1 MRSFPSVLHLK
12 YSFFPAIVV
21 SCNHL
26 IFFAFLLQE
35 VKVFTYE
42 NSAKH
47 KTEKD
52 AIAEVETRGCYAQ
65 QKQAYTVNIQVPP
78 TSPTDVTTS
87 KIVHVKYYLKV
98 SHNLSHFTFSLCCV
112 LVFCACSHVCLFIWW
127 YVRFSVLFNFFY
139 VDTFISINFTCN
151 FN

>member
-1 MRSFPSVLHLK
+1 MFD
-12 YSFFPAIVV
+12 FFR
-21 SCNHL
+21 H
-26 IFFAFLLQE
+26 FFWQE

-65 QKQAYTVNIQVPP
+65 QKQAYTVNVQVPS

-98 SHNLSHFTFSLCCV
+98 SHNLSHFTISLRMPFGAVHIC
-112 LVFCACSHVCLFIWW
+112 LVGWFCLF
-127 YVRFSVLFNFFY
+127 FAPTAHL
-139 VDTFISINFTCN
+139 FTCIYVEIRLKV
-151 FN
+151 

>member
-1 MRSFPSVLHLK
+1 MHSPILAFRVVF
-12 YSFFPAIVV
+12 AIV
-21 SCNHL
+21 STL
-26 IFFAFLLQE
+26 FPPLLLQE

-78 TSPTDVTTS
+78 TSPTDTTTS

-98 SHNLSHFTFSLCCV
+98 SHNLSHVAISSFVLLFGGTFT
-112 LVFCACSHVCLFIWW
+112 
-127 YVRFSVLFNFFY
+127 
-139 VDTFISINFTCN
+139 
-151 FN
+151 